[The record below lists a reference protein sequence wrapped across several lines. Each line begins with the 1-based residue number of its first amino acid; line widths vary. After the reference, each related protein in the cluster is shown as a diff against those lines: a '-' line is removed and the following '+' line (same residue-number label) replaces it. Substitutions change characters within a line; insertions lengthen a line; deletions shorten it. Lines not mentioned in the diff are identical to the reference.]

1 MFFGLEKLKTEFD
14 VRVHWRSYELRPAG
28 SPPVPPEYKA
38 RIEAA
43 RPRFAQSMRD
53 ELGVDIVS
61 GPFGIDSRPALVLGK
76 YAEAQG
82 VGDAFHIATLEAY
95 WQRGED
101 ISDRDVLGRLAA
113 GAGLDAAAIDSAI
126 ADPAMIDLV
135 DADIAQAREYGLDG
149 VPAVV
154 LDNKYLVMGAQ
165 PYDTF
170 VSAVKRAQAG

>member
-1 MFFGLEKLKTEFD
+1 M
-14 VRVHWRSYELRPAG
+14 RVHWRSYELRPAG
-28 SPPVPPEYKA
+28 SPPIAPEYKA
-38 RIEAA
+38 RIEAS
-43 RPRFAQSMRD
+43 RPRFAQSMKD
-53 ELGVDIVS
+53 ELGVDIVF

-82 VGDAFHIATLEAY
+82 AGDAFHIATLEAY

-101 ISDRDVLGRLAA
+101 ISDRAVLGRLAA
-113 GAGLDAAAIDSAI
+113 GAGLDPARIDAAI
-126 ADPAMIDLV
+126 ADPAMIDRV

-170 VSAVKRAQAG
+170 ANAVKRAQAG